1 MTRSEIVARLKKVR
15 QEVLVLETSRLKK
28 DKLRAYKELP
38 SLLREKKQLRL
49 TLHNIDNLMDF
60 DLIDAK

>member
-15 QEVLVLETSRLKK
+15 QEVLILETSRLKK

-38 SLLREKKQLRL
+38 SLLIEKKRLRM
-49 TLHNIDNLMDF
+49 TLQQIDNETDYSL
-60 DLIDAK
+60 LNV

>member
-15 QEVLVLETSRLKK
+15 QEVLILETSRLKK

-38 SLLREKKQLRL
+38 SLLIEKKRL
-49 TLHNIDNLMDF
+49 HMTLQQIDNETDYVL
-60 DLIDAK
+60 LNV